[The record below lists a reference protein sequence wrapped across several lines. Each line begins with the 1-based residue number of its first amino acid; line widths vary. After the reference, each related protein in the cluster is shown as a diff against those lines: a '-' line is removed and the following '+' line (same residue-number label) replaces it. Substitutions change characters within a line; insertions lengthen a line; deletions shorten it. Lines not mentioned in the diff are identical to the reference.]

1 MTVKIRESNA
11 KVTASEGKGI
21 YEVTLI
27 TEGQG
32 SSGYYSKELLE
43 EYGALTFDENR
54 PMFANHP
61 TDDEFDNGRDI
72 TKLMART
79 IEAARVVE
87 EDGVTKLKSKIK
99 VRPEWREFVE
109 EYKDVIG
116 LSIFASGEA
125 REGEVNGTKTMIVE
139 SFDYSDPYRSID
151 FVVAAGRGGKVDRMV
166 ESAQRVIEMTANDKR
181 EALQAAIKDAS
192 GDGYSWV
199 RDFDES
205 VVYVEANDGLF
216 QIEYTTNESGKIVL
230 GDRTEV
236 RATTKYVPVSENH
249 RGNDPDSEKKVSRMA
264 FEDEITAK
272 VEALTESLSALV
284 ESLKPEETVPG
295 EVDRAAV
302 VEAALEAGL
311 SKSARERVLEAVSNG
326 KTAEE
331 AIEAEKALRD
341 EIVKEYQATSTTD
354 EGGSGRVRESAGGGG
369 GKFDPV
375 EALKS
380 IS

>member
-1 MTVKIRESNA
+1 MLKIRESNA

-43 EYGALTFDENR
+43 EYGALTFNENR

-61 TDDEFDNGRDI
+61 TDEEFDNGRDI

-87 EDGVTKLKSKIK
+87 EDGVAKLKSKIK
-99 VRPEWREFVE
+99 VRPEWQDFVE

-125 REGEVNGTKTMIVE
+125 RDGEVNGQKTKIVE
-139 SFDYSDPYRSID
+139 SFDYTDPYRSID

-166 ESAQRVIEMTANDKR
+166 ESAQRVMEMTANDKR
-181 EALQAAIKDAS
+181 EALQAALN
-192 GDGYSWV
+192 DGSDKYSWV
-199 RDFDES
+199 RDFDEN
-205 VVYVEANDGLF
+205 VVYVETEGGLF
-216 QIEYTTNESGKIVL
+216 QIEYTSNESGKIVL

-236 RATTKYVPVSENH
+236 RATTKYVPVSEND
-249 RGNDPDSEKKVSRMA
+249 RGNVPANPDVKDYTMA

-272 VEALTESLSALV
+272 VEALAESVATLV
-284 ESLKPEETVPG
+284 ESLKPAEDDPQEN
-295 EVDRAAV
+295 EIDRAAV
-302 VEAALEAGL
+302 VESALEAGL
-311 SKSARERVLEAVSNG
+311 AKSARDRVLKAVEAGS
-326 KTAEE
+326 TPED
-331 AIEAEKALRD
+331 AIAAEKALRD
-341 EIVKEYQATSTTD
+341 EIVKEYQASNAD
-354 EGGSGRVRESAGGGG
+354 AGSAGYVRESASGGTSGDLSG
-369 GKFDPV
+369 LKF
-375 EALKS
+375 
-380 IS
+380 

>member
-1 MTVKIRESNA
+1 MLKIRESNA

-43 EYGALTFDENR
+43 EYGALTFNENR

-61 TDDEFDNGRDI
+61 TDEEFDNGRDI

-87 EDGVTKLKSKIK
+87 EDGVAKLKSKIK
-99 VRPEWREFVE
+99 VRPEWQDFVE

-125 REGEVNGTKTMIVE
+125 REGEVNGQKTMIVE
-139 SFDYSDPYRSID
+139 SFDYTDPYRSID

-166 ESAQRVIEMTANDKR
+166 ESAQRVMEMTANDKR
-181 EALQAAIKDAS
+181 EALQAALN
-192 GDGYSWV
+192 DGTDKYSWV
-199 RDFDES
+199 RDFDEN
-205 VVYVEANDGLF
+205 VAYVETEGGLF
-216 QIEYTTNESGKIVL
+216 QIEYTSNESGKIVL

-236 RATTKYVPVSENH
+236 RATTKYVPVSEND
-249 RGNDPDSEKKVSRMA
+249 RGNVPANPDVKDYTMA

-272 VEALTESLSALV
+272 VEALAESVATLV
-284 ESLKPEETVPG
+284 ESLKPAEDDPQEN
-295 EVDRAAV
+295 EIDRAAV
-302 VEAALEAGL
+302 VESALEAGL
-311 SKSARERVLEAVSNG
+311 AKSARDRVLKAVEAGS
-326 KTAEE
+326 TPED
-331 AIEAEKALRD
+331 AIAAEKALRD
-341 EIVKEYQATSTTD
+341 EIVKEYQASNAD
-354 EGGSGRVRESAGGGG
+354 AGSAGYVRESASGGTSGDLSG
-369 GKFDPV
+369 LKF
-375 EALKS
+375 
-380 IS
+380 

>member
-1 MTVKIRESNA
+1 MLKIRESNA

-43 EYGALTFDENR
+43 EYGALTFNENR

-61 TDDEFDNGRDI
+61 TDEEFDNGRDI

-87 EDGVTKLKSKIK
+87 EDGVAKLKSKIK
-99 VRPEWREFVE
+99 VRPEWQDFVE

-125 REGEVNGTKTMIVE
+125 RDGEVNGQKTKIVE
-139 SFDYSDPYRSID
+139 SFDYTDPYRSID

-166 ESAQRVIEMTANDKR
+166 ESAQRVMEMTANDKR
-181 EALQAAIKDAS
+181 EALQAVLN
-192 GDGYSWV
+192 DGSDKYSWV
-199 RDFDES
+199 RDFDEN
-205 VVYVEANDGLF
+205 VVYVETEGGLF
-216 QIEYTTNESGKIVL
+216 QIEYTSNESGKIVL

-236 RATTKYVPVSENH
+236 RATTKYVPVSENV
-249 RGNDPDSEKKVSRMA
+249 RGNVPANPDVKDYTMA

-272 VEALTESLSALV
+272 VEALAESVATLV
-284 ESLKPEETVPG
+284 ESLKPAEDDPQEN
-295 EVDRAAV
+295 EIDRAAV
-302 VEAALEAGL
+302 VESALEAGL
-311 SKSARERVLEAVSNG
+311 AKSARDRVLKAVEAGS
-326 KTAEE
+326 TPED
-331 AIEAEKALRD
+331 AIAAEKALRD
-341 EIVKEYQATSTTD
+341 EIVKEYQASNAD
-354 EGGSGRVRESAGGGG
+354 AGSAGYVRESASGGTPGDLSG
-369 GKFDPV
+369 LKF
-375 EALKS
+375 
-380 IS
+380 

>member
-1 MTVKIRESNA
+1 MTVKIREGNA
-11 KVTASEGKGI
+11 KVTGSVGKGVF
-21 YEVTLI
+21 EVTLI

-32 SSGYYSKELLE
+32 SSGYYSADLLK
-43 EYGALTFDENR
+43 EYGPKTFNANR

-61 TDDEFDNGRDI
+61 TDEEFENGRDI

-79 IEAARVVE
+79 VEDSYVVE
-87 EDGVTKLKSKIK
+87 EDGVSKLKAKIK
-99 VRPEWREFVE
+99 VRPEWLEFVE
-109 EYKDVIG
+109 EYKDTIG
-116 LSIFASGEA
+116 LSIFAAGEA
-125 REGEVNGTKTMIVE
+125 REGEVDGNKTMIVE
-139 SFDYSDPYRSID
+139 SFDYEDPYRSID

-166 ESAQRVIEMTANDKR
+166 ESAQRVIEMTSNDKR

-199 RDFDES
+199 RDFDDN
-205 VVYVEANDGLF
+205 VVYVEASDGLF
-216 QIEYTTNESGKIVL
+216 QIEYTSNESGKIVL

-236 RATTKYVPVSENH
+236 RATTQYVPVSENH
-249 RGNDPDSEKKVSRMA
+249 RGNDPDSEKKVSHMA

-272 VEALTESLSALV
+272 VEALAESMATLV
-284 ESLKPEETVPG
+284 ESLKPEEIVPG

-331 AIEAEKALRD
+331 AIEAEKNLRD
-341 EIVKEYQATSTTD
+341 EIVKEYKATETPDGDT
-354 EGGSGRVRESAGGGG
+354 GRIRESAAGGS
-369 GKFDPV
+369 GKFDPL
-375 EALKS
+375 EGLKKFS
-380 IS
+380 

>member
-1 MTVKIRESNA
+1 MLKIRESNA

-43 EYGALTFDENR
+43 EYGALTFNENR

-61 TDDEFDNGRDI
+61 TDEEFDNGRDI

-87 EDGVTKLKSKIK
+87 EDGVAKLKSKIK
-99 VRPEWREFVE
+99 VRPEWQDFVE

-125 REGEVNGTKTMIVE
+125 REGEINGNKTMIVE
-139 SFDYSDPYRSID
+139 SFDYTDPYRSID

-166 ESAQRVIEMTANDKR
+166 ESAQRVMEMTANDKR
-181 EALQAAIKDAS
+181 EALQAALN
-192 GDGYSWV
+192 DGSDKYSWV
-199 RDFDES
+199 RDFDEN
-205 VVYVEANDGLF
+205 VVYVETEGGLF
-216 QIEYTTNESGKIVL
+216 QIEYTSNESGKIVL

-236 RATTKYVPVSENH
+236 RATTKYVPVSENV
-249 RGNDPDSEKKVSRMA
+249 RGNVPANPDVKDYTMA

-272 VEALTESLSALV
+272 VEALAESVATLV
-284 ESLKPEETVPG
+284 ESLKPAEDDPQEN
-295 EVDRAAV
+295 EIDRAAV
-302 VEAALEAGL
+302 VESALEAGL
-311 SKSARERVLEAVSNG
+311 AKSARDRVLKAVEAGS
-326 KTAEE
+326 TPED
-331 AIEAEKALRD
+331 AIAAEKALRD
-341 EIVKEYQATSTTD
+341 EIVKEYQASNAD
-354 EGGSGRVRESAGGGG
+354 AGSAGYVRESASGGTSGDLSG
-369 GKFDPV
+369 LKF
-375 EALKS
+375 
-380 IS
+380 